1 MLRSIRRFSGVS
13 TLLACSVVWLALVHD
28 AAAQADAQRGR
39 KSVTR
44 SPFDPTRARPMSAAG
59 RGQRIDLVSGEPC
72 TACPAPSYF
81 RSLWTIEVRGAG
93 RDNIRRLRVP
103 GPAQIDDVR
112 LLDDT
117 RGMIIGQVQ
126 SSVGG
131 VVLFALDTG
140 AVIDKFLALDAEVSP
155 DGKRI
160 AYVKVY
166 PLHFVEDVSSQYLVY
181 DTSLSA
187 AENRHRT
194 VSAGDEVNVGLPVY
208 PTESVNVP
216 GDNTSVGP
224 GLNHQLAS
232 AGFFWSADG
241 RRLAFGDRVGGVNS
255 VVVADLS
262 LGVQTPQVSAYPL
275 ESASIID
282 SAKCQD
288 FAGKEAYAFSIAN
301 VEFTDNAL
309 RLEFMPQQSCARLA
323 RMVLPLRP

>member
-1 MLRSIRRFSGVS
+1 MLRSIRRFSQVS
-13 TLLACSVVWLALVHD
+13 TLVACSVMLLAPVHD

-44 SPFDPTRARPMSAAG
+44 SPFDPTRARPMSAA
-59 RGQRIDLVSGEPC
+59 RGDQRIDLVSGEPC
-72 TACPAPSYF
+72 TSCPAASYF

-93 RDNIRRLRVP
+93 RGSVKRLQVP

-112 LLDDT
+112 LLDDM

-131 VVLFALDTG
+131 IVLFALDTG
-140 AVIDKFLALDAEVSP
+140 AVIDKFLTLDAEVSP

-160 AYVKVY
+160 AFVKVY

-187 AENRHRT
+187 ADNRHRS

-232 AGFFWSADG
+232 AGFFWSPDG
-241 RRLAFGDRVGGVNS
+241 SRLAFGDRLSGVNS
-255 VVVADLS
+255 VVVVDLS
-262 LGVQTPQVSAYPL
+262 LGIQTPQVSAYPL
-275 ESASIID
+275 ESAAIVD
-282 SAKCQD
+282 SARCRD

-301 VEFTDNAL
+301 VEFTGNAL
-309 RLEFMPQQSCARLA
+309 RLEFSPQPSCARLA